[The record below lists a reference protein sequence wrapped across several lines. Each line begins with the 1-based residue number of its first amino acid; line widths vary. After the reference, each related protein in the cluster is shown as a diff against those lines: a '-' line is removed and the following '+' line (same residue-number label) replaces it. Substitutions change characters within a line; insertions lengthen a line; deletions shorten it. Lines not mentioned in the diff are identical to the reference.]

1 MFLKLYFFIFYYFIL
16 DFSTTTNEE
25 TPTEKAVKTVSAE
38 EATTGRDDLMTTIRA
53 DEPNLET
60 IQTETIQKEV
70 LSDERLLSAQRQG
83 K

>member
-1 MFLKLYFFIFYYFIL
+1 
-16 DFSTTTNEE
+16 
-25 TPTEKAVKTVSAE
+25 VKTVSAE

-60 IQTETIQKEV
+60 IQTETIQTLQKEV

>member
-1 MFLKLYFFIFYYFIL
+1 
-16 DFSTTTNEE
+16 
-25 TPTEKAVKTVSAE
+25 VKTVSAE

-60 IQTETIQKEV
+60 IQTETIQTLQKEV
-70 LSDERLLSAQRQG
+70 LSDERLLSEIQQFTNAQRQG

>member
-1 MFLKLYFFIFYYFIL
+1 
-16 DFSTTTNEE
+16 
-25 TPTEKAVKTVSAE
+25 VKTVSAE

-60 IQTETIQKEV
+60 IQTETIQILQKEV

>member
-1 MFLKLYFFIFYYFIL
+1 
-16 DFSTTTNEE
+16 
-25 TPTEKAVKTVSAE
+25 VKTVSAE
-38 EATTGRDDLMTTIRA
+38 EATTGRNDLMTTIRA